1 MSGSGIGQF
10 IPLILIFII
19 FYFFLIRPQQKKVK
33 EHKLMVENLKRGDKV
48 VTSGGIIGTIE
59 RVIDNEKVEVSL
71 IYDNHLG
78 SYFSALQIID
88 EIYAEITLRKRRMD
102 KDDIFIL
109 SNGHA
114 VVALYAVLEK
124 YYGLDAGE
132 LHDKYGDHPKRNELD
147 KLHCSTG
154 SLGMGV
160 TVAVGRA
167 LANPD
172 RNVYCLLSDGECA
185 EGSVWE
191 ALRFA
196 YDNKITNLKIYVNA
210 NGWSAYDPVDL
221 VSSLEP
227 NEMTRSEF

>member
-1 MSGSGIGQF
+1 MKD
-10 IPLILIFII
+10 L
-19 FYFFLIRPQQKKVK
+19 Y
-33 EHKLMVENLKRGDKV
+33 KRLLD
-48 VTSGGIIGTIE
+48 ICYE
-59 RVIDNEKVEVSL
+59 RQL
-71 IYDNHLG
+71 HHLG

-88 EIYAEITLRKRRMD
+88 QIYSEMD

-114 VVALYAVLEK
+114 VVALYVILEK
-124 YYGLDAGE
+124 YYGLDAVE
-132 LHDKYGDHPKRNELD
+132 LHEKYGDHPKRNELD

-172 RNVYCLLSDGECA
+172 RDVYCLLSDGECA

-196 YDNKITNLKIYVNA
+196 YENNVTNLKLYVNA
-210 NGWSAYDPVDL
+210 NGWSAYDTVDL
-221 VSSLEP
+221 DYLENRIKAFHPDVNYVRTTVEHFGLKGLHAHYTNFNEEQYKEALASL
-227 NEMTRSEF
+227 

>member
-1 MSGSGIGQF
+1 MKD
-10 IPLILIFII
+10 L
-19 FYFFLIRPQQKKVK
+19 Y
-33 EHKLMVENLKRGDKV
+33 KRLLD
-48 VTSGGIIGTIE
+48 ICYE
-59 RVIDNEKVEVSL
+59 RQL
-71 IYDNHLG
+71 HHLG

-88 EIYAEITLRKRRMD
+88 QIYSEMD

-114 VVALYAVLEK
+114 VVALYVILEK
-124 YYGLDAGE
+124 YYGLDAVE
-132 LHDKYGDHPKRNELD
+132 LHEKYGDHPKRNELD

-172 RNVYCLLSDGECA
+172 RDVYCLLSDGECA

-196 YDNKITNLKIYVNA
+196 YENKVTNLKLYVNA
-210 NGWSAYDPVDL
+210 NGWAAYDAVDL
-221 VSSLEP
+221 DYLEKRIKAFHPDVNYMRTTVEHFGLKGLHAHYTNFNEEQYKEALASL
-227 NEMTRSEF
+227 

>member
-1 MSGSGIGQF
+1 M
-10 IPLILIFII
+10 
-19 FYFFLIRPQQKKVK
+19 Y
-33 EHKLMVENLKRGDKV
+33 
-48 VTSGGIIGTIE
+48 
-59 RVIDNEKVEVSL
+59 VSL
-71 IYDNHLG
+71 LMKDLYKRLLNICYERQLHHLG

-88 EIYAEITLRKRRMD
+88 QIYSEMD

-114 VVALYAVLEK
+114 VVALYVILEK
-124 YYGLDAGE
+124 YYGLDAVE
-132 LHDKYGDHPKRNELD
+132 LHEKYGDHPKRNELD

-172 RNVYCLLSDGECA
+172 RDVYCLLSDGECA

-196 YDNKITNLKIYVNA
+196 YENKVTNLKLYVNA
-210 NGWSAYDPVDL
+210 NGWSAYDTVDL
-221 VSSLEP
+221 DYLEKRIKAFHPDVNYVRTTVEHFGLKGLHAHYTNFNEEQYKEALASL
-227 NEMTRSEF
+227 

>member
-1 MSGSGIGQF
+1 M
-10 IPLILIFII
+10 
-19 FYFFLIRPQQKKVK
+19 K
-33 EHKLMVENLKRGDKV
+33 ELYKRLLD
-48 VTSGGIIGTIE
+48 ICYE
-59 RVIDNEKVEVSL
+59 RQL
-71 IYDNHLG
+71 HHLG

-88 EIYAEITLRKRRMD
+88 EIYSQKND
-102 KDDIFIL
+102 DDIFIL

-114 VVALYAVLEK
+114 VVALYVILEK
-124 YYGLDAGE
+124 YYGLDAVE
-132 LHDKYGDHPKRNELD
+132 LHEKYCDHPKRNELD

-172 RNVYCLLSDGECA
+172 RDVYCLLSDGECA

-196 YDNKITNLKIYVNA
+196 YENKVTNLKLYVNA
-210 NGWSAYDPVDL
+210 NGWAAYDAVDL
-221 VSSLEP
+221 DYLEKRIKAFHPDVNYVRTTVEHFGLKGLHAHYTNFNEEQYKEALASL
-227 NEMTRSEF
+227 

>member
-1 MSGSGIGQF
+1 MKD
-10 IPLILIFII
+10 L
-19 FYFFLIRPQQKKVK
+19 Y
-33 EHKLMVENLKRGDKV
+33 KRLLN
-48 VTSGGIIGTIE
+48 ICYE
-59 RVIDNEKVEVSL
+59 RQL
-71 IYDNHLG
+71 HHLG

-88 EIYAEITLRKRRMD
+88 QIYSEMD

-114 VVALYAVLEK
+114 VVALYVILEK
-124 YYGLDAGE
+124 YYGLDAVE
-132 LHDKYGDHPKRNELD
+132 LHEKYGDHPKRNELD

-172 RNVYCLLSDGECA
+172 RDVYCLLSDGECA

-196 YDNKITNLKIYVNA
+196 YENKVTNLKLYVNA
-210 NGWSAYDPVDL
+210 NGWSAYDTVDL
-221 VSSLEP
+221 DYLENRIKAFHPDVNYVRTTVEHFGFKGLHAHYTNFNEEQYKEALASL
-227 NEMTRSEF
+227 

>member
-1 MSGSGIGQF
+1 MKD
-10 IPLILIFII
+10 L
-19 FYFFLIRPQQKKVK
+19 Y
-33 EHKLMVENLKRGDKV
+33 KRLLD
-48 VTSGGIIGTIE
+48 ICYE
-59 RVIDNEKVEVSL
+59 RQL
-71 IYDNHLG
+71 HHLG

-88 EIYAEITLRKRRMD
+88 KIYSEMD

-114 VVALYAVLEK
+114 VVALYVILEK
-124 YYGLDAGE
+124 YYGLDAVE
-132 LHDKYGDHPKRNELD
+132 LHEKYGDHPKRNELD

-172 RNVYCLLSDGECA
+172 RDVYCLLSDGECA

-196 YDNKITNLKIYVNA
+196 YENKVTNLKLYVNA
-210 NGWSAYDPVDL
+210 NGWSAYDTVDL
-221 VSSLEP
+221 DYLENRIKAFHPDVNYVRTTVEHFGLKGLHAHYTNFNEEQYKEALASL
-227 NEMTRSEF
+227 

>member
-1 MSGSGIGQF
+1 M
-10 IPLILIFII
+10 
-19 FYFFLIRPQQKKVK
+19 K
-33 EHKLMVENLKRGDKV
+33 ELYKRLLD
-48 VTSGGIIGTIE
+48 ICYQ
-59 RVIDNEKVEVSL
+59 RQL
-71 IYDNHLG
+71 HHLG

-88 EIYAEITLRKRRMD
+88 EIYSQKNE
-102 KDDIFIL
+102 DDIFIL

-114 VVALYAVLEK
+114 VVALYVVLEK
-124 YYGLDAGE
+124 YYGLDAVE
-132 LHDKYGDHPKRNELD
+132 LHEKYGDHPKRNELD

-172 RNVYCLLSDGECA
+172 RDVYCLLSDGECA

-196 YDNKITNLKIYVNA
+196 YENKVTNLKLYVNA
-210 NGWSAYDPVDL
+210 NGWAAYDAVDL
-221 VSSLEP
+221 DYLEKRIKAFHPDVNYVRTTVEHFGLKGLHAHYTNFNEEQYKEALASL
-227 NEMTRSEF
+227 

>member
-1 MSGSGIGQF
+1 MKD
-10 IPLILIFII
+10 L
-19 FYFFLIRPQQKKVK
+19 Y
-33 EHKLMVENLKRGDKV
+33 KRLLD
-48 VTSGGIIGTIE
+48 ICYE
-59 RVIDNEKVEVSL
+59 RQL
-71 IYDNHLG
+71 HHLG

-88 EIYAEITLRKRRMD
+88 QIYSEMD

-114 VVALYAVLEK
+114 VVALYVILEK
-124 YYGLDAGE
+124 YYGLDAVE
-132 LHDKYGDHPKRNELD
+132 LHEKYGDHPKRNELD

-172 RNVYCLLSDGECA
+172 RDVYCLLSDGECA

-196 YDNKITNLKIYVNA
+196 YENKVTNLKLYVNA
-210 NGWSAYDPVDL
+210 NGWSAYDTVDL
-221 VSSLEP
+221 DYLENRIKAFHPDVNYVRTTVEHFGLKGLHAHYTNFNEEQYKEALSSL
-227 NEMTRSEF
+227 

>member
-1 MSGSGIGQF
+1 MKD
-10 IPLILIFII
+10 L
-19 FYFFLIRPQQKKVK
+19 Y
-33 EHKLMVENLKRGDKV
+33 KRLLD
-48 VTSGGIIGTIE
+48 ICYE
-59 RVIDNEKVEVSL
+59 RQL
-71 IYDNHLG
+71 HHLG

-88 EIYAEITLRKRRMD
+88 QIYSEMD

-114 VVALYAVLEK
+114 VVALYVILEK
-124 YYGLDAGE
+124 YYGLDAVE
-132 LHDKYGDHPKRNELD
+132 LHEKYGDHPKRNELD

-196 YDNKITNLKIYVNA
+196 YENKVTNLKLYVNA
-210 NGWSAYDPVDL
+210 NGWSAYDL
-221 VSSLEP
+221 SLIHI
-227 NEMTRSEF
+227 

>member
-1 MSGSGIGQF
+1 MKD
-10 IPLILIFII
+10 L
-19 FYFFLIRPQQKKVK
+19 Y
-33 EHKLMVENLKRGDKV
+33 KRLLN
-48 VTSGGIIGTIE
+48 ICYE
-59 RVIDNEKVEVSL
+59 RQL
-71 IYDNHLG
+71 HHLG

-88 EIYAEITLRKRRMD
+88 QIYSEMD

-114 VVALYAVLEK
+114 VVALYVILEK
-124 YYGLDAGE
+124 YYGLDAIE
-132 LHDKYGDHPKRNELD
+132 LHEKYGDHPKRNELD

-172 RNVYCLLSDGECA
+172 RDVYCLLSDGECA

-196 YDNKITNLKIYVNA
+196 YENKVTNLKLYVNA
-210 NGWSAYDPVDL
+210 NGWSAYDTVDL
-221 VSSLEP
+221 DYLENRIKAFHPDVNYVRTTVEHFGLKGLHAHYTNFNEEQYKEALASL
-227 NEMTRSEF
+227 

>member
-1 MSGSGIGQF
+1 MKD
-10 IPLILIFII
+10 
-19 FYFFLIRPQQKKVK
+19 FY
-33 EHKLMVENLKRGDKV
+33 KRLLD
-48 VTSGGIIGTIE
+48 ICYE
-59 RVIDNEKVEVSL
+59 RQL
-71 IYDNHLG
+71 HHLG

-88 EIYAEITLRKRRMD
+88 QIYSEMD

-114 VVALYAVLEK
+114 VVALYVILEK

-132 LHDKYGDHPKRNELD
+132 LHEKYGDHPKRNELD

-196 YDNKITNLKIYVNA
+196 YENKVTNLKLYVNA
-210 NGWSAYDPVDL
+210 NGWSAYDTVDL
-221 VSSLEP
+221 DYLENRIKAFHPDVNYVRTTVEHFGLKGLHAHYTNFNEQQYKEALASL
-227 NEMTRSEF
+227 

>member
-1 MSGSGIGQF
+1 M
-10 IPLILIFII
+10 
-19 FYFFLIRPQQKKVK
+19 K
-33 EHKLMVENLKRGDKV
+33 ELYKRLLD
-48 VTSGGIIGTIE
+48 ICYE
-59 RVIDNEKVEVSL
+59 RQL
-71 IYDNHLG
+71 HHLG

-88 EIYAEITLRKRRMD
+88 EIYSQKNE
-102 KDDIFIL
+102 DDIFIL

-114 VVALYAVLEK
+114 VVALYVVLEK
-124 YYGLDAGE
+124 YYGLDAVE
-132 LHDKYGDHPKRNELD
+132 LHEKYGDHPKRNELD

-172 RNVYCLLSDGECA
+172 RDVYCLLSDGECA

-196 YDNKITNLKIYVNA
+196 YENKVTNLKLYVNA
-210 NGWSAYDPVDL
+210 NGWAAYDAVDL
-221 VSSLEP
+221 DYLEKRIKAFHPDVNYMRTTVEHFGLKGLHAHYTNFNEEQYKEALASL
-227 NEMTRSEF
+227 

>member
-1 MSGSGIGQF
+1 MKD
-10 IPLILIFII
+10 L
-19 FYFFLIRPQQKKVK
+19 Y
-33 EHKLMVENLKRGDKV
+33 KRLLD
-48 VTSGGIIGTIE
+48 ICYE
-59 RVIDNEKVEVSL
+59 RQL
-71 IYDNHLG
+71 HHLG

-88 EIYAEITLRKRRMD
+88 QIYSEMD

-114 VVALYAVLEK
+114 VVALYVILEK
-124 YYGLDAGE
+124 YYGLDAVE
-132 LHDKYGDHPKRNELD
+132 LHEKYGDHPKRNELD

-172 RNVYCLLSDGECA
+172 RDVYCLLSDGECA

-196 YDNKITNLKIYVNA
+196 YENKVTNLKLYVNA
-210 NGWSAYDPVDL
+210 NGWSAYDTVDL
-221 VSSLEP
+221 DYLENRIKAFHPDVNYVRTTVEHFGLKGLHAHYTNFNEEQYKEALASL
-227 NEMTRSEF
+227 

>member
-1 MSGSGIGQF
+1 MKD
-10 IPLILIFII
+10 L
-19 FYFFLIRPQQKKVK
+19 Y
-33 EHKLMVENLKRGDKV
+33 KRLLD
-48 VTSGGIIGTIE
+48 ICYE
-59 RVIDNEKVEVSL
+59 RQL
-71 IYDNHLG
+71 HHLG

-88 EIYAEITLRKRRMD
+88 QIYSEMD

-114 VVALYAVLEK
+114 VVALYVILEK
-124 YYGLDAGE
+124 YYGLDAVE
-132 LHDKYGDHPKRNELD
+132 LHEKYGDHPKRNELD

-191 ALRFA
+191 ALRVA
-196 YDNKITNLKIYVNA
+196 YENKVTNLKLYVNA
-210 NGWSAYDPVDL
+210 NGWSAYDTVDL
-221 VSSLEP
+221 DYLENRIKAFHPDVNYVRTTVEHFGLKGLHAHYTNFNEEQYKEALASL
-227 NEMTRSEF
+227 

>member
-1 MSGSGIGQF
+1 MKD
-10 IPLILIFII
+10 L
-19 FYFFLIRPQQKKVK
+19 Y
-33 EHKLMVENLKRGDKV
+33 KRLLN
-48 VTSGGIIGTIE
+48 ICYE
-59 RVIDNEKVEVSL
+59 RQL
-71 IYDNHLG
+71 HHLG

-88 EIYAEITLRKRRMD
+88 KIYSEMD

-114 VVALYAVLEK
+114 VVALYVILEK
-124 YYGLDAGE
+124 YYGLDAVE
-132 LHDKYGDHPKRNELD
+132 LHEKYGDHPKRNELD

-172 RNVYCLLSDGECA
+172 RDVYCLLSDGECA

-196 YDNKITNLKIYVNA
+196 YENKVTNLKLYVNA
-210 NGWSAYDPVDL
+210 NGWSAYDTVDL
-221 VSSLEP
+221 DYLEKRIKAFHPDVNYVRTTVEHFGLKGLHAHYTNFNEEQYKEALASL
-227 NEMTRSEF
+227 

>member
-1 MSGSGIGQF
+1 MKD
-10 IPLILIFII
+10 L
-19 FYFFLIRPQQKKVK
+19 Y
-33 EHKLMVENLKRGDKV
+33 KRLLN
-48 VTSGGIIGTIE
+48 ICYE
-59 RVIDNEKVEVSL
+59 RQL
-71 IYDNHLG
+71 HHLG

-88 EIYAEITLRKRRMD
+88 QIYSEMD

-114 VVALYAVLEK
+114 VVALYVILEK
-124 YYGLDAGE
+124 YFGLDAVE
-132 LHDKYGDHPKRNELD
+132 LHEKYGDHPKRNELD

-154 SLGMGV
+154 SLGMGI

-172 RNVYCLLSDGECA
+172 RNVYCLLSDCDCA

-196 YDNKITNLKIYVNA
+196 YENKVTNLKLYVNA
-210 NGWSAYDPVDL
+210 NGWSAYDTVDL
-221 VSSLEP
+221 DYLENRIKAFHPDVNYVRTTVEHFGLKGLHAHYTNFNEEQYKEALASL
-227 NEMTRSEF
+227 

>member
-1 MSGSGIGQF
+1 MKD
-10 IPLILIFII
+10 L
-19 FYFFLIRPQQKKVK
+19 Y
-33 EHKLMVENLKRGDKV
+33 KRLLN
-48 VTSGGIIGTIE
+48 ICYE
-59 RVIDNEKVEVSL
+59 RQL
-71 IYDNHLG
+71 HHLG

-88 EIYAEITLRKRRMD
+88 QIYSEMD

-114 VVALYAVLEK
+114 VVALYVILEK
-124 YYGLDAGE
+124 YYGLDAVE
-132 LHDKYGDHPKRNELD
+132 LHEKYGDHPKRNELD

-172 RNVYCLLSDGECA
+172 RDVYCLLSDGECA

-196 YDNKITNLKIYVNA
+196 YENKVTNLKLYVNA
-210 NGWSAYDPVDL
+210 NGWSAYDTVDL
-221 VSSLEP
+221 DYLENRIKAFHPDVNYVRTTVEHFGLKGLHAHYTNFNEEQYKEALASL
-227 NEMTRSEF
+227 

>member
-1 MSGSGIGQF
+1 MKD
-10 IPLILIFII
+10 L
-19 FYFFLIRPQQKKVK
+19 Y
-33 EHKLMVENLKRGDKV
+33 KRLLD
-48 VTSGGIIGTIE
+48 ICYE
-59 RVIDNEKVEVSL
+59 RQL
-71 IYDNHLG
+71 HHLG

-88 EIYAEITLRKRRMD
+88 QIYSEMD

-114 VVALYAVLEK
+114 VVALYVILEK
-124 YYGLDAGE
+124 YYGLDAVE
-132 LHDKYGDHPKRNELD
+132 LHEKYGDHPKRNELD

-172 RNVYCLLSDGECA
+172 RDVYCLLSDGECA

-196 YDNKITNLKIYVNA
+196 YENKVTNLKLYVNA
-210 NGWSAYDPVDL
+210 NGWSAYDTVDL
-221 VSSLEP
+221 DYLENRIKAFHP
-227 NEMTRSEF
+227 DVNYVRTTVEHFGLKGLHAHYTNLNEEQ

>member
-1 MSGSGIGQF
+1 M
-10 IPLILIFII
+10 
-19 FYFFLIRPQQKKVK
+19 K
-33 EHKLMVENLKRGDKV
+33 ELYKRLLD
-48 VTSGGIIGTIE
+48 ICYE
-59 RVIDNEKVEVSL
+59 RQL
-71 IYDNHLG
+71 HHLG

-88 EIYAEITLRKRRMD
+88 EIYSQKKE
-102 KDDIFIL
+102 DDIFIL

-114 VVALYAVLEK
+114 VVALYVILEK
-124 YYGLDAGE
+124 YYGLDAVE
-132 LHDKYGDHPKRNELD
+132 LHEKYGDHPKRNELD

-172 RNVYCLLSDGECA
+172 RDVYCLLSDGECA

-196 YDNKITNLKIYVNA
+196 YENNVNNLKLYVNA
-210 NGWSAYDPVDL
+210 NGWAAYDAVDVDYL
-221 VSSLEP
+221 EKRIKAFHPNVNYVRTTVEHFGLKGLHAHYTNFNEEQYKEALASL
-227 NEMTRSEF
+227 

>member
-1 MSGSGIGQF
+1 MGKNSTETSVGLYAS
-10 IPLILIFII
+10 L
-19 FYFFLIRPQQKKVK
+19 
-33 EHKLMVENLKRGDKV
+33 LMKDLYKRLLD
-48 VTSGGIIGTIE
+48 ICYE
-59 RVIDNEKVEVSL
+59 RQL
-71 IYDNHLG
+71 HHLG

-88 EIYAEITLRKRRMD
+88 KIYSEMD

-114 VVALYAVLEK
+114 VVALYVILEK
-124 YYGLDAGE
+124 YYGLDAVE
-132 LHDKYGDHPKRNELD
+132 LHEKYGDHPKRNELD

-172 RNVYCLLSDGECA
+172 RDVYCLLSDGECA

-196 YDNKITNLKIYVNA
+196 YENKVTNLKLYVNA
-210 NGWSAYDPVDL
+210 NGWSAYDTVDL
-221 VSSLEP
+221 DYLENRIKAFHPDVNYVRTTVEHFGLKGLHAHYTNFSEEQYKEALASL
-227 NEMTRSEF
+227 